1 MEKGSV
7 IRARCTAS
15 SSSAPSVTWFK
26 DGEVLSNDPPHI
38 RIRTSTDGT
47 SVSSVLTVDNFAA
60 EDDGMYHCQASD
72 GMSSMSSTTLSFT
85 SEFPKLDR
93 TAPEHLRHDATL
105 IQLRICVNK
114 GMDGCI
120 GHTSIIARGY
130 IKINSSQV
138 HTYSG

>member
-1 MEKGSV
+1 VEKGSV

-15 SSSAPSVTWFK
+15 SSSAPDVTWFK

-72 GMSSMSSTTLSFT
+72 GMNSMNSTTLSFT
-85 SEFPKLDR
+85 SEL
-93 TAPEHLRHDATL
+93 LRRDTTL
-105 IQLRICVNK
+105 IQLHV
-114 GMDGCI
+114 
-120 GHTSIIARGY
+120 T
-130 IKINSSQV
+130 
-138 HTYSG
+138 